1 MERCSEHGDL
11 AKDIKGTREDVSG
24 MRSDLKNAI
33 EKVTEHIQGG
43 TRWRLTI
50 FSACVVL
57 VGTIVGGIVR
67 FSVMEYK
74 LITIQDDQKV
84 IREQIYDLNYE
95 KGRLAGIAEN
105 GNQK

>member
-1 MERCSEHGDL
+1 MERCSEHGGIV
-11 AKDIKGTREDVSG
+11 KDSKDTREAVIRMEEKLDS
-24 MRSDLKNAI
+24 AI

-43 TRWRLTI
+43 SRWRMTI
-50 FSACVVL
+50 SIACIGL
-57 VGTIVGGIVR
+57 IGTIVGGIVR

-95 KGRLAGIAEN
+95 KGRLAGIAED
-105 GNQK
+105 GK